1 MKNNVKNRRIISIFL
16 LFILNFNL
24 CESAA
29 LIFVEIEN
37 LNNNSLKVNDQCDED
52 LINFDECLQKDEEPI
67 KANIDHSKKS
77 IKKLKA
83 DKLEHGGPSMPEASA
98 FTSTSSGNL
107 VNLATGDFNYS
118 IPLLDVGGYPINL
131 NYDSQV
137 GLNDEASWVGLG
149 WSLNAGSVN
158 RSVRGLPDDFKDVEI

>member
-1 MKNNVKNRRIISIFL
+1 
-16 LFILNFNL
+16 
-24 CESAA
+24 
-29 LIFVEIEN
+29 
-37 LNNNSLKVNDQCDED
+37 
-52 LINFDECLQKDEEPI
+52 
-67 KANIDHSKKS
+67 
-77 IKKLKA
+77 
-83 DKLEHGGPSMPEASA
+83 MPEASA

-158 RSVRGLPDDFKDVEI
+158 RSVRGLPDDFKDVEILKEANIKNKETVGAAAGIGVQIAGIDLGGGGNAGVGLNLGLEIEHDNYEGFSTTLGMGGNARAGGANFGGGIGLDISVSSTKDIMG